1 MKKQIMTVAALGAAL
16 LAAGCTTNADRRAE
30 QYAEAG
36 GQMEYNIG
44 VVKAEQER
52 IQAEEYYAEQARQ
65 KAEAQKQAAKAKA
78 DKARAQAN
86 AKANAAKKLEKK
98 RADFI
103 VGNDVT
109 RPGAGFDVATNIV
122 TFYDRQGET
131 ALPLLQK
138 TEVADRIL
146 DRVARL
152 LREKQDT

>member
-1 MKKQIMTVAALGAAL
+1 MCIRDSLCPDQDAIVQAAAPADYRPEAAADHKIKKTGADGLTLRMVENPDVAAMVGENKREDQVVVAFAAETEDL
-16 LAAGCTTNADRRAE
+16 
-30 QYAEAG
+30 
-36 GQMEYNIG
+36 
-44 VVKAEQER
+44 
-52 IQAEEYYAEQARQ
+52 
-65 KAEAQKQAAKAKA
+65 
-78 DKARAQAN
+78 
-86 AKANAAKKLEKK
+86 KANAAKKLEKK

>member
-1 MKKQIMTVAALGAAL
+1 MTVATLGAAL

-65 KAEAQKQAAKAKA
+65 KA

-86 AKANAAKKLEKK
+86 AKANAAKKAKQDKL
-98 RADFI
+98 D
-103 VGNDVT
+103 
-109 RPGAGFDVATNIV
+109 
-122 TFYDRQGET
+122 
-131 ALPLLQK
+131 AL
-138 TEVADRIL
+138 A
-146 DRVARL
+146 
-152 LREKQDT
+152 LRERELKVRLAELKVQEREAQVGTSVAEEAVRTEKAREKVELELERTRAEIKKLDQ

>member
-1 MKKQIMTVAALGAAL
+1 MTVAALGAAL

-86 AKANAAKKLEKK
+86 AKANAAKKAKQDKLE
-98 RADFI
+98 RAQ
-103 VGNDVT
+103 GPP
-109 RPGAGFDVATNIV
+109 RRAEGPGA
-122 TFYDRQGET
+122 
-131 ALPLLQK
+131 
-138 TEVADRIL
+138 
-146 DRVARL
+146 
-152 LREKQDT
+152 

>member
-1 MKKQIMTVAALGAAL
+1 MVENPDVAAMVGENKREDQVVVAFAAETEDL
-16 LAAGCTTNADRRAE
+16 
-30 QYAEAG
+30 
-36 GQMEYNIG
+36 
-44 VVKAEQER
+44 
-52 IQAEEYYAEQARQ
+52 
-65 KAEAQKQAAKAKA
+65 
-78 DKARAQAN
+78 
-86 AKANAAKKLEKK
+86 KANAAKKLEKK

>member
-1 MKKQIMTVAALGAAL
+1 MTVAALGAAL

-78 DKARAQAN
+78 DKAAPKRTPRPTPPRRPSRTSLMHSPFAN
-86 AKANAAKKLEKK
+86 ASSRSAS
-98 RADFI
+98 
-103 VGNDVT
+103 
-109 RPGAGFDVATNIV
+109 PS
-122 TFYDRQGET
+122 
-131 ALPLLQK
+131 
-138 TEVADRIL
+138 
-146 DRVARL
+146 
-152 LREKQDT
+152 

>member
-1 MKKQIMTVAALGAAL
+1 MPNSIL
-16 LAAGCTTNADRRAE
+16 
-30 QYAEAG
+30 
-36 GQMEYNIG
+36 
-44 VVKAEQER
+44 VVIPAQESH
-52 IQAEEYYAEQARQ
+52 
-65 KAEAQKQAAKAKA
+65 
-78 DKARAQAN
+78 
-86 AKANAAKKLEKK
+86 KKLLEAAAPDANFIYSTPKTVTPEQV
-98 RADFI
+98 RDADVI

>member
-1 MKKQIMTVAALGAAL
+1 MVENPDVAAMVGENKREDQVVVAFAAETEDL
-16 LAAGCTTNADRRAE
+16 K
-30 QYAEAG
+30 
-36 GQMEYNIG
+36 
-44 VVKAEQER
+44 V
-52 IQAEEYYAEQARQ
+52 
-65 KAEAQKQAAKAKA
+65 
-78 DKARAQAN
+78 
-86 AKANAAKKLEKK
+86 NAAKKLEKK

-131 ALPLLQK
+131 ALALLQK